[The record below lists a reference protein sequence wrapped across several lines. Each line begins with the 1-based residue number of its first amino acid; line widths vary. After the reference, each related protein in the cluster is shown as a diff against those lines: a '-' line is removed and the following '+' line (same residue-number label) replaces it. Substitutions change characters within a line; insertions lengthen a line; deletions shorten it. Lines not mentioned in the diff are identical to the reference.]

1 MSLKSDILRRDVI
14 SWALYDFANTIYS
27 MNILSLYFAGW
38 VVIDMGYRDIYY
50 STAYSISML
59 ACALVMP
66 ALGHLS
72 DRNQSPIMNDPTP
85 RGGGQIPTLKG
96 GPPVGGGQIPKPKGG
111 PPAPRGGAHVEWFR
125 LMRQP
130 RLTFL
135 FIFTLGAVGSII
147 AFSLLAPLADYVL
160 VIRSWSFI
168 GQQPLVI
175 PGIVVIMV
183 LFAFSNFFYE
193 GGIVFYNALIDVV
206 STKDNVGKVSGFGVA
221 MGYFGSIV
229 GMVLVLPFVT
239 GELFGIDIP
248 IIEGGGKAAAF
259 LPTAVFYALFSIPI
273 FLFVRP
279 RESAAAL
286 EDVVLPVN
294 EAELSADTPGA
305 GVGGKPGLKEAYRDV
320 WQTVKSTRKYPGL
333 LRFLVADYFFED
345 AIATTIIFMAVFTE
359 RVLGMDAGDRT
370 IFFIISTAFAMVG
383 AYILGHLADRLSP
396 KRVLFAIVAGWIIVL
411 TLFAVNNYR
420 TVFWILG
427 PIIGILLGGVWSVSR
442 PLLIQLTPPE
452 KLGEFFGLFSL
463 SGRAAAVCGP
473 LVWGATVYLIGGDQ
487 VIGRFLI
494 DLFDLGE
501 AAAAKLPYRFA
512 VLSLAAMMGLGL
524 FIFRKVPE
532 RKRTP

>member
-1 MSLKSDILRRDVI
+1 MILI
-14 SWALYDFANTIYS
+14 LIIFAI
-27 MNILSLYFAGW
+27 
-38 VVIDMGYRDIYY
+38 
-50 STAYSISML
+50 
-59 ACALVMP
+59 
-66 ALGHLS
+66 
-72 DRNQSPIMNDPTP
+72 
-85 RGGGQIPTLKG
+85 
-96 GPPVGGGQIPKPKGG
+96 
-111 PPAPRGGAHVEWFR
+111 
-125 LMRQP
+125 
-130 RLTFL
+130 
-135 FIFTLGAVGSII
+135 
-147 AFSLLAPLADYVL
+147 
-160 VIRSWSFI
+160 
-168 GQQPLVI
+168 
-175 PGIVVIMV
+175 
-183 LFAFSNFFYE
+183 SNFFYE

-221 MGYFGSIV
+221 MGYLGSIV

-279 RESAAAL
+279 RGSAAAL
-286 EDVVLPVN
+286 DDMVLPVN
-294 EAELSADTPGA
+294 KAELPGGTPED
-305 GVGGKPGLKEAYRDV
+305 VIGGKPGLKEAYRDV
-320 WQTVKSTRKYPGL
+320 WRTVKSTRKYPGL

-370 IFFIISTAFAMVG
+370 MFFIISTAFAMVG

-396 KRVLFAIVAGWIIVL
+396 KRVLFAIVTGWIIVL
-411 TLFAVNNYR
+411 TLFAVNDYR

-494 DLFDLGE
+494 NLFDLGG